1 MAQRIIGLDLGPRSI
16 GAVVLDAG
24 LRGYE
29 VIAAARVAI
38 DPPPAAVAPVA
49 DEGAETEEAP
59 KDDRLARAFA
69 ELLSKIGGPKADVV
83 AVALSGDQT
92 ATPVVNLPFTESKKI
107 DATLGFEVENLL
119 PFDLDE
125 AVYDHQVLSQKQ
137 GHSELLVGV
146 ARIEEVGAL
155 LALLQAN
162 GVDPRVVTLPGLAN
176 LALLADLLSR
186 EKASA
191 DVAEGLLELGAERT
205 TLSIARGAA
214 SERSAPSMVFTR
226 AMGGVEPEALQLAI
240 REIRQSLFSAQT
252 RSKVAVRRLRIT
264 GDLAG
269 LPGLRERL
277 ERDLGLPVERL
288 EKLPGDPHGRIAD
301 DDQGG
306 LALAMGLALRG
317 HARGGR
323 ILNLRKGPFAFRGD
337 LDYLKGKVG
346 RLVAFAAVL
355 MLLVA
360 GNVMMRNHTLRGEE
374 EALDRAL
381 CEQTQ
386 KVLGSCET
394 DFNLALSK
402 LQGGDTKASKI
413 PTASALEVFSVAGD
427 TMPGVDLRMEEIDA
441 TLERLRLRGVVD
453 SFDAVDQVVAGLKK
467 ARCIGDVK
475 PGRVQKNREEK
486 IEFTLDALYVCGQNA
501 ENAG

>member
-1 MAQRIIGLDLGPRSI
+1 MAQRIIGLDLGPRTI

-24 LRGYE
+24 MRGWE
-29 VIAAARVAI
+29 VISSARVSI
-38 DPPPAAVAPVA
+38 DPPPAAVAAVP
-49 DEGAETEEAP
+49 DEGAGDETAP
-59 KDDRLARAFA
+59 PDDRLARAFA
-69 ELLSKIGGPKADVV
+69 ELFAKIGGAKADVI
-83 AVALSGDQT
+83 AVALPGDQT
-92 ATPVVNLPFTESKKI
+92 ATPLVTLPFAESKKI

-125 AVYDHQVLSQKQ
+125 AVYDYQVLSQKQ
-137 GHSELLVGV
+137 GQSELLVGV
-146 ARIEEVGAL
+146 ARTEEVGAL

-162 GVDPRVVTLPGLAN
+162 GVDPRVITLPGLAN
-176 LALLADLLSR
+176 LALLFDLLTR
-186 EKASA
+186 EKTTA
-191 DVAEGLLELGAERT
+191 DVAEGLLEVGAERT
-205 TLSIARGAA
+205 TLSIARGAS
-214 SERSAPSMVFTR
+214 SERAAPSLVFTR
-226 AMGGVEPEALQLAI
+226 TMGGVEPEALQLAV
-240 REIRQSLFSAQT
+240 REIRQTLFSAQT

-264 GDLAG
+264 GELAG
-269 LPGLRERL
+269 IPGFRERL
-277 ERDLGLPVERL
+277 ERELGLPVERL
-288 EKLPGDPHGRIAD
+288 EKLPGDPHGRIAAE
-301 DDQGG
+301 DQGA
-306 LALAMGLALRG
+306 LALALGLALRG

-323 ILNLRKGPFAFRGD
+323 SLNLRKGVFAFRGD

-346 RLVAFAAVL
+346 RLVAFAAALVV
-355 MLLVA
+355 LVA
-360 GNVMMRNHTLRGEE
+360 GNVMMRNHTLGAEE

-386 KVLGSCET
+386 RVLGSCET

-427 TMPGVDLRMEEIDA
+427 SMPGVDLRMEEVDA

-453 SFDAVDQVVAGLKK
+453 SFDAVDQVVASLKK